1 MHFSRKASSRLIFV
15 GDDVDAFCMLLAG
28 RSCLLSPLLSRLV
41 DQLALCVCVFRDAVV
56 LVHRRTISYLK
67 WATCLTAAAAKRQC
81 TLSHWAHN

>member
-41 DQLALCVCVFRDAVV
+41 DRLALCVCVCVCV
-56 LVHRRTISYLK
+56 QSCRRPRSLPN
-67 WATCLTAAAAKRQC
+67 
-81 TLSHWAHN
+81 H

>member
-41 DQLALCVCVFRDAVV
+41 DRLALCVCVCSELPSSSFTAEP
-56 LVHRRTISYLK
+56 LVT
-67 WATCLTAAAAKRQC
+67 
-81 TLSHWAHN
+81 